1 MPICA
6 GLTVMLADWGHT
18 TLAAAN
24 GEWALRLA
32 AQEDWRFDA
41 IFADHQVGAGPK
53 GVETAKEIAR
63 RAGGA
68 LPTMIVTGDIA
79 KDRIAGIHASGFVML
94 RAPGGGRGFAP
105 ASGDGVGGVGSPY
118 EVRRRRMT
126 GISAK
131 SPIYTIE

>member
-1 MPICA
+1 
-6 GLTVMLADWGHT
+6 MLPDWGYA
-18 TLAAAN
+18 TLAGAN

-41 IFADHQVGAGPK
+41 IFADHQVRCGSNGRGA
-53 GVETAKEIAR
+53 AKEIAR

-79 KDRIAGIHASGFVML
+79 KDRIAGIYASGFVML
-94 RAPGGGRGFAP
+94 RAPVEAEDLRRIRRWRWGL
-105 ASGDGVGGVGSPY
+105 GSPY